1 MSVAVFPT
9 KVYEESNFKDEKD
22 TTDLIIPYQ
31 VRIEAVYNG
40 NTTLGECFGTLISKR
55 HVLTAR
61 KCVYHGVTNF
71 NVYVK
76 YNTTKEKV
84 STSFPKI
91 TKN

>member
-1 MSVAVFPT
+1 MT
-9 KVYEESNFKDEKD
+9 KVYEESNFKDVKDEND

-40 NTTLGECFGTLISKR
+40 NQTLGECFGTLISKK

-61 KCVYHGVTNF
+61 KCVYNGVPNF
-71 NVYVK
+71 NVYVR

-84 STSFPKI
+84 STSLPKI